1 MYMFEQFLATKK
13 PKEITSYD
21 SIIIPFDKYIW
32 LFTFGCICAQFLL
45 LVAMQYLYSHVTG
58 TIIPNDFIYE
68 GRHYYQPHLTYVWWG
83 VEISDIF
90 LSTELIPKRR
100 LTRWIQRPG
109 FGVRKIVIL
118 KWMVLGN
125 ILTLGYKTT
134 LLSSLIP
141 IRYEDTIDSMDDLDK
156 SGLPLLISK
165 GSSMYDHIASDPRE
179 MMTRIFK
186 RRIMY
191 SYENGIPQWA
201 FEM

>member
-1 MYMFEQFLATKK
+1 
-13 PKEITSYD
+13 
-21 SIIIPFDKYIW
+21 
-32 LFTFGCICAQFLL
+32 
-45 LVAMQYLYSHVTG
+45 
-58 TIIPNDFIYE
+58 
-68 GRHYYQPHLTYVWWG
+68 
-83 VEISDIF
+83 
-90 LSTELIPKRR
+90 
-100 LTRWIQRPG
+100 
-109 FGVRKIVIL
+109 
-118 KWMVLGN
+118 MVLGN

-191 SYENGIPQWA
+191 SQENGIPRWA